1 MNTCSNCKHNIP
13 TYISI
18 QRCFDLDFCSVVCR
32 DKFLNIILIKDPEFK
47 NPHYWHYYLNIEK
60 DEDRVNYFN
69 LYNKSNKINDTK
81 IMNIKSFNFN
91 DNNVKRKINP
101 NNFVVNQTYINIDL
115 PDFHKEKPERNCSN
129 IYKLLFITTLTLL
142 ILINISFYIHI
153 SI

>member
-13 TYISI
+13 TYVSI

-47 NPHYWHYYLNIEK
+47 NPHYWPYYLNIEK
-60 DEDRVNYFN
+60 DEDIVNYFN
-69 LYNKSNKINDTK
+69 LYNTSNKINDTK
-81 IMNIKSFNFN
+81 KMNIKSFNFN

-115 PDFHKEKPERNCSN
+115 PDFHKEKPERKCSN
-129 IYKLLFITTLTLL
+129 IYNY
-142 ILINISFYIHI
+142 INIVNSNKYII
-153 SI
+153 LYSYKYLKK